1 MLTHARVRFIPVLVD
16 SKGSSVML
24 LTEIMTRDGY
34 NKAIVVA
41 YVSSNAM
48 LLCPNLCPFIDTTES
63 SEQPRL
69 SRRYK
74 SLKNFKELAKKEII
88 EIQKKNCRF
97 VVSFLA

>member
-41 YVSSNAM
+41 YVNSNAM
-48 LLCPNLCPFIDTTES
+48 LLFCFT
-63 SEQPRL
+63 
-69 SRRYK
+69 K
-74 SLKNFKELAKKEII
+74 SL
-88 EIQKKNCRF
+88 
-97 VVSFLA
+97 SFY